1 MATLT
6 SETKTNILFKR
17 YLQRSTTNSGKD
29 YYSENENAESHNLV
43 LPSQVF
49 VQGNEI
55 PASPPTDIKS
65 LSSGLDDSNNNLVGS
80 YVGKTSGTKNILK
93 KYIQIELVEIP
104 NSNGKAFQAPCCIDV
119 NVSAGTPSAGMII
132 VGQTSGARGKVISYD
147 GTSKLYF
154 NNVNG
159 YNINFSTN
167 ETIKNTTST
176 ITATITNAPENCNTN
191 RVLADSI
198 PFNYSNGDYDYLLYK
213 SNGDILYPSNGEW
226 IIDNYS
232 GILTFYGTLPSGIS
246 TTNLPKITFYRYI
259 GKKGFNT
266 THTSDGK
273 VGISTTTPRSTLDIA
288 STDAIVV
295 PVGNTVQRPNATFSG
310 MIRYNT
316 DTLEFE
322 GSYVDISNT
331 YYWKSLGSGGSSN
344 LNTNVNTDIGTDVAG
359 AVIEL
364 GAQIILEV

>member
-29 YYSENENAESHNLV
+29 YYSENENAESYNLV

-55 PASPPTDIKS
+55 PTSPPADIKS

-80 YVGKTSGTKNILK
+80 YVGKTSGTKSILK
-93 KYIQIELVEIP
+93 KYIQVELIEIP

-119 NVSAGTPSAGMII
+119 NVSAGTPTAGMII

-159 YNINFSTN
+159 YNINFSAS
-167 ETIKNTTST
+167 ETIQNTTST

-198 PFNYSNGDYDYLLYK
+198 PFNYSNGDYDYLVYK
-213 SNGDILYPSNGEW
+213 STGDTLYPSNGEW

-232 GILTFYGTLPSGIS
+232 
-246 TTNLPKITFYRYI
+246 
-259 GKKGFNT
+259 
-266 THTSDGK
+266 
-273 VGISTTTPRSTLDIA
+273 
-288 STDAIVV
+288 
-295 PVGNTVQRPNATFSG
+295 
-310 MIRYNT
+310 
-316 DTLEFE
+316 
-322 GSYVDISNT
+322 
-331 YYWKSLGSGGSSN
+331 
-344 LNTNVNTDIGTDVAG
+344 
-359 AVIEL
+359 
-364 GAQIILEV
+364 